1 MTELTEQME
10 QVAHDMAVLASRL
23 LQELDDDHKYH
34 GDELYGAAC
43 TLREWAMN
51 LMEEKIEV
59 NDANRKNDRNS

>member
-1 MTELTEQME
+1 MIELIEQME

-43 TLREWAMN
+43 TLREWVMN
-51 LMEEKIEV
+51 LR
-59 NDANRKNDRNS
+59 ANK